1 MPDKPLPQI
10 RGKIEFRQIHAPFCV
25 KFSRV
30 LRESHAVWER
40 GVAAWFRQGEAA
52 DPAMRD
58 GDACPTKIANH
69 ATTGCGAALTPPQAS
84 QTLPASMAEPKENR
98 IAPASGAGL
107 MEKIVSLCKRRGFI
121 YQSSEI
127 YGGINGFWD
136 YGPLGAELKRN
147 VKELWWNA
155 MTRRRD
161 DVVGLEATI
170 IMHPQIWKASG
181 HVDTFA
187 DLMVEDPITNRRF
200 RADQIDPQSGTIYR
214 FKGAIRNS
222 VISTMVKLK
231 KENPNLPVPIWLEEA
246 FRREKESDKFKTELT
261 EQLLECEAEEFFKA
275 GIRLSEAQARE
286 LGSLEPFSVLVP
298 DGKPPESAR
307 KTAKQYYT
315 KRGVDSPDLVGPV
328 VREHVE
334 ASTKY
339 SPETGAELTEPRPF
353 NLMFKT
359 YVGPIEN
366 EDNIAYLRPETAQAI
381 FAQFKNV
388 LETSRQ
394 KVPFGIAQVGKAF
407 RNEVTPRNFTFRS
420 REFEQMELEFFIKPD
435 EVVEAISGK
444 VAGAAEAFGVPPSGG
459 PEPAKAGTPN
469 PEPNWGWEAWLKYW
483 VEERIKFYEAVGLP
497 RESLVEYWQKPE
509 ELAHYARAT
518 IDILYKFP
526 FSKRDAQG
534 ELTGEE
540 LEGVAARS
548 DFDLS
553 QHERFSGKPMG
564 VFDEELRAAW
574 SRPDGIDEAK
584 KKELWQRYHDAR
596 LKYLMQMGVEQA
608 KAEKEARE
616 DADGLAKGQ
625 YIPHVIEPS
634 AGVDRL
640 ILALI
645 CNAYHED
652 RMPDEKGRLET
663 RVLLKFHPRVA
674 PIKVAV
680 LPLLKNKPELVK
692 KAQEVRDL
700 LRPHMNVFYDDAGAI
715 GRRYRRQ
722 DEAGTPFCVTIDFD
736 TLGEKTELKDTVT
749 MRYRDDGRQERIAI
763 GELLNWL
770 LPKIR

>member
-1 MPDKPLPQI
+1 
-10 RGKIEFRQIHAPFCV
+10 
-25 KFSRV
+25 
-30 LRESHAVWER
+30 
-40 GVAAWFRQGEAA
+40 
-52 DPAMRD
+52 
-58 GDACPTKIANH
+58 
-69 ATTGCGAALTPPQAS
+69 
-84 QTLPASMAEPKENR
+84 MAEPKENV
-98 IAPASGAGL
+98 L

-147 VKELWWNA
+147 VKELWWNT
-155 MTRRRD
+155 MTRQRD

-170 IMHPQIWKASG
+170 IMSPQIWKASG
-181 HVDTFA
+181 HVDTFS
-187 DLMVEDPITNRRF
+187 DPMCDCLLTKKRF
-200 RADQIDPQSGTIYR
+200 RADQVEPSSGVIHW
-214 FKGAIRNS
+214 FGGA
-222 VISTMVKLK
+222 VDEELAKALLWISS
-231 KENPNLPVPIWLEEA
+231 NLSP
-246 FRREKESDKFKTELT
+246 SEL
-261 EQLLECEAEEFFKA
+261 AK
-275 GIRLSEAQARE
+275 GIRELAAEFGDKPRDVVELAFNQFIHSEEGNGSDFLAVLARYKFQ
-286 LGSLEPFSVLVP
+286 LGSGKRRHAWQDVPVLQLE
-298 DGKPPESAR
+298 GRHPESVR
-307 KTAKQYYT
+307 KTARQYFQQLGIENPILFLRKEEPVT
-315 KRGVDSPDLVGPV
+315 DST
-328 VREHVE
+328 RFN
-334 ASTKY
+334 
-339 SPETGAELTEPRPF
+339 PENGAPLTEPRPF

-359 YVGPIEN
+359 FIGASEPAE
-366 EDNIAYLRPETAQAI
+366 EAYLRPETAQAI

-407 RNEVTPRNFTFRS
+407 RNEVTPRNYTFRS

-435 EVVEAISGK
+435 EAVEAI
-444 VAGAAEAFGVPPSGG
+444 AGRIATADEVVGVPPSGG
-459 PEPAKAGTPN
+459 SEPARAGTPSAD
-469 PEPNWGWEAWLKYW
+469 WGWEAWHKYW
-483 VEERIKFYEAVGLP
+483 VEERIRFYQGIGLP
-497 RESLVEYWQKPE
+497 RNTLVEYWQKPE

-518 IDILYKFP
+518 VDILYKFP
-526 FSKRDAQG
+526 FSKRDEKG
-534 ELTGEE
+534 ELKGEE

-574 SRPDGIDEAK
+574 GKLDEVK
-584 KKELWQRYHDAR
+584 KAGLSNRYYEAR
-596 LKYLMQMGVEQA
+596 LKYLTKTGVEPA
-608 KAEKEARE
+608 KAEKEAKE

-652 RMPDEKGRLET
+652 QMPDEKGKLET
-663 RVLLKFHPRVA
+663 RVVLQFHPRVA

-692 KAQEVRDL
+692 KAREVRDL

-736 TLGEKTELKDTVT
+736 TLGEKPELKGTVT
-749 MRYRDDGRQERIAI
+749 MRYRDDGKQERLAI